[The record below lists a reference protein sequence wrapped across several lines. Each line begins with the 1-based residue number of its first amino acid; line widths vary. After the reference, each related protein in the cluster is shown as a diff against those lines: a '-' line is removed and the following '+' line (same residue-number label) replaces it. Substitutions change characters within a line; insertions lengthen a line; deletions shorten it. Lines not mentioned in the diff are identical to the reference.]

1 MEKLRY
7 TDETD
12 RCYGAAGMAISLVV
26 FDGEDILSAISLDGP
41 EGSQT
46 MTLAPEFFFAGNPG
60 VSAKTAWRQILK
72 NYNLGIAMVT
82 ANLLCRYLVN
92 RHTGLPDNV
101 RDALHALAVE
111 EGTEAC
117 QLDQDEI
124 DAIFDKNINYLTR
137 VFTHRGVHTV
147 AHDFASALS
156 QRRSL
161 SRLDALEML
170 QALQML

>member
-26 FDGEDILSAISLDGP
+26 YDGEEMLSAISLDGP
-41 EGSQT
+41 AGSQT

-60 VSAKTAWRQILK
+60 ISAKTAWRQMLK

-92 RHTGLPDNV
+92 RHTGLPDDV
-101 RDALHALAVE
+101 REALHDLAVE
-111 EGTEAC
+111 EGMDAC
-117 QLDQDEI
+117 QLEADEI

-137 VFTHRGVHTV
+137 VFSHRGVHSV
-147 AHDFASALS
+147 AHDFASALQ

-161 SRLDALEML
+161 SRLDAIEML
-170 QALQML
+170 QSLNML

>member
-82 ANLLCRYLVN
+82 ANLLC
-92 RHTGLPDNV
+92 
-101 RDALHALAVE
+101 
-111 EGTEAC
+111 
-117 QLDQDEI
+117 
-124 DAIFDKNINYLTR
+124 KNINYLTR

>member
-26 FDGEDILSAISLDGP
+26 YDGEEMLSAISLDGP
-41 EGSQT
+41 AGSQT

-60 VSAKTAWRQILK
+60 ISAKTAWRQILK

-92 RHTGLPDNV
+92 RHTGLPDDV
-101 RDALHALAVE
+101 REALHDLAVE
-111 EGTEAC
+111 EGTDAC
-117 QLDQDEI
+117 QLEA

-137 VFTHRGVHTV
+137 VFSHRGVHSV
-147 AHDFASALS
+147 AHDFASALQ

-161 SRLDALEML
+161 SRLDAIEML
-170 QALQML
+170 QSLNML

>member
-12 RCYGAAGMAISLVV
+12 RCYGAAGMAISLMVY
-26 FDGEDILSAISLDGP
+26 DGEEMLSAISLDGP
-41 EGSQT
+41 AGSQT

-60 VSAKTAWRQILK
+60 ISAKTAWRQILK

-92 RHTGLPDNV
+92 RNTGLPDDV
-101 RDALHALAVE
+101 REALHDLAVE
-111 EGTEAC
+111 EGTDAC
-117 QLDQDEI
+117 QLEADEI

-137 VFTHRGVHTV
+137 VFSHRGVHSV
-147 AHDFASALS
+147 AHDFASALQ

-161 SRLDALEML
+161 SRLDAIEML
-170 QALQML
+170 QSLNML

>member
-41 EGSQT
+41 EGTQT
-46 MTLAPEFFFAGNPG
+46 MALAPEFFFAGNPG
-60 VSAKTAWRQILK
+60 ISAKTAWRQILK

-92 RHTGLPDNV
+92 RRMGLPGDV
-101 RDALHALAVE
+101 LDTLRALAVE
-111 EGTEAC
+111 EGRDAC
-117 QLDQDEI
+117 QLDDDEI
-124 DAIFDKNINYLTR
+124 DAIFEKNLNYLTR
-137 VFTHRGVHTV
+137 VFSHRGVHSV
-147 AHDFASALS
+147 AHDFASTLQS
-156 QRRSL
+156 RRTL
-161 SRLDALEML
+161 SRLDVIEIL
-170 QALQML
+170 QALQSL